1 MVAQNAQFE
10 LRSED
15 LGEDLLIQE
24 GLPSSYGSGDKRYP
38 LVYMLGDLPAL
49 LLKTDF
55 KGQRVYVSPGERE
68 LSHSFCGVLGRNYA
82 RMVGIFGA
90 NPGKNLTVKSR
101 VFSGTNRFTVVL
113 PAVTKALTYLCRPS
127 TPD

>member
-15 LGEDLLIQE
+15 FGEDFLIQV

-38 LVYMLGDLPAL
+38 LVYMLDNLPAL

-55 KGQRVYVSPGERE
+55 KGQRVYILPGERE
-68 LSHSFCGVLGRNYA
+68 LSHSFYGVLGRNYV
-82 RMVGIFGA
+82 RMAEIFGA
-90 NPGKNLTVKSR
+90 NPGKNLTAKSR
-101 VFSGTNRFTVVL
+101 VFSGTTHFTVVL
-113 PAVTKALTYLCRPS
+113 PAVTEALMYLWRPS